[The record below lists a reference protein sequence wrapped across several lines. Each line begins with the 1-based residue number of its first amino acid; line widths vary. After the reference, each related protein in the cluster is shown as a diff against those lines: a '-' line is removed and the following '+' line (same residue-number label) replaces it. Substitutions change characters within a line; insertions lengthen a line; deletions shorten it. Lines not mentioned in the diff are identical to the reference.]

1 MEKYIYTYTGPIYH
15 NGNKIASK
23 SNMTTTAVSIK
34 KAEQNFLY
42 RIADG
47 DYTNHY
53 DIVPQYI
60 KKLQPLYKPIEVNET
75 PKCQICGHYLTTS
88 GECPICDIGETD
100 LED

>member
-1 MEKYIYTYTGPIYH
+1 MKKYTYRYTGPIYH

-42 RIADG
+42 RIANG

-53 DIVPQYI
+53 DIIPQYI
-60 KKLQPLYKPIEVNET
+60 KKLQPSNNSIEIAEI
-75 PKCQICGHYLTTS
+75 PKCEVCGHHLTTI

-100 LED
+100 MEA